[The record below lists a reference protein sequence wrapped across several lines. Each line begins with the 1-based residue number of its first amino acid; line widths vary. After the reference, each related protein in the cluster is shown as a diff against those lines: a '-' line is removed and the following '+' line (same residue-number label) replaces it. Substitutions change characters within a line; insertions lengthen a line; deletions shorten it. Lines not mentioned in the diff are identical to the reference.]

1 MTRAKPIKG
10 RRAAAMSLNGLL
22 SHPLDEGLAA
32 IEFALV
38 VPVFLLILVGAVDLG
53 GMLYTSYQLETA
65 VAAGAEYAALNG
77 SNVNSTSGATLA
89 SSIAGVVENA
99 NGATWAND
107 SVVVND
113 GPSVTVTAGVV
124 SSGGTAS
131 NANSCY
137 CPTGSP
143 PNWVWGSAAT
153 CNSICATGGQAQ
165 QFVMITATRAYTPL
179 LSTFGLIKNGT
190 LSQNATVEVP

>member
-113 GPSVTVTAGVV
+113 GPSVKMPTVRLGPTTLWSSTTAP
-124 SSGGTAS
+124 A
-131 NANSCY
+131 
-137 CPTGSP
+137 
-143 PNWVWGSAAT
+143 
-153 CNSICATGGQAQ
+153 
-165 QFVMITATRAYTPL
+165 
-179 LSTFGLIKNGT
+179 
-190 LSQNATVEVP
+190 